1 MLTIARGNAACS
13 EFNPKV
19 EIRRAMLLVMMT
31 SGWQDPEVHLD
42 SSKKAGCVSPAF
54 MPCLGQFMAL

>member
-1 MLTIARGNAACS
+1 
-13 EFNPKV
+13 
-19 EIRRAMLLVMMT
+19 MLLVMMT